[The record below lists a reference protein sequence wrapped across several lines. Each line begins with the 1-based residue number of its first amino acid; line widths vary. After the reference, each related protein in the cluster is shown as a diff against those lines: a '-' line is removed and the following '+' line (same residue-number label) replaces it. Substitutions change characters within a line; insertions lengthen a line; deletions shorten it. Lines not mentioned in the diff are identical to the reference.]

1 MGRPTKAAQRAYMAE
16 YRSDPVA
23 AAVNRW
29 YARTE
34 GAAMR
39 ELARRHRAEYL
50 KVLFEIREADP
61 KPEATE
67 ASDAA

>member
-1 MGRPTKAAQRAYMAE
+1 MAS
-16 YRSDPVA
+16 YRSDPLV

-50 KVLFEIREADP
+50 RVLFEIRQADP
-61 KPEATE
+61 KPEAAE
-67 ASDAA
+67 GASDAA